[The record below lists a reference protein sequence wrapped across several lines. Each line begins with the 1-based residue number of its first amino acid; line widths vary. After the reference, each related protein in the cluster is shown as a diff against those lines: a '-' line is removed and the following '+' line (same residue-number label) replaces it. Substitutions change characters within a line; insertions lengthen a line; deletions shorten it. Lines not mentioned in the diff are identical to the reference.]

1 MRVRGVLKRS
11 LRVQVSL
18 AGATML
24 IVVSGI
30 LIAFAVF
37 RSFRS
42 NRQVSN
48 LSAQLNATRLSRSI
62 GSHFND
68 VLSTLRTLSYIVA
81 GEMGSDSARAGALK
95 ALGAP
100 LMRAGGA
107 MRISPGGR
115 NFPLR
120 VALPRRRTLAMRVC
134 RSIGR
139 FPRKNLIFRGR
150 TTMWGRK
157 SFLILY
163 RSRSSCGAR
172 MVRRYGR

>member
-62 GSHFND
+62 
-68 VLSTLRTLSYIVA
+68 
-81 GEMGSDSARAGALK
+81 
-95 ALGAP
+95 
-100 LMRAGGA
+100 
-107 MRISPGGR
+107 
-115 NFPLR
+115 
-120 VALPRRRTLAMRVC
+120 
-134 RSIGR
+134 
-139 FPRKNLIFRGR
+139 
-150 TTMWGRK
+150 
-157 SFLILY
+157 
-163 RSRSSCGAR
+163 
-172 MVRRYGR
+172 